1 MALPTDPQ
9 ARKDIPLSAVLDYF
23 HDALAEIALL
33 IKAGNDQH
41 NPGEPIYWNR
51 DKSGDEADAL
61 LRHFV
66 ERGTIDSDG
75 RRHSG
80 KVAWRALALLQK
92 EIEEQE
98 GLPISRGS
106 RSPKAE
112 AAAAQMEYEVNARM
126 NENHVLTNR
135 EMLAKAVAE
144 TEAPLEE
151 ELFKPGDV
159 VIATGQ
165 SYFGDVQ
172 PGDIV
177 VVREVRPPFS
187 GLGPEW
193 TLRVQ
198 KGDNSGYAMR
208 PQDVRRYVGRVP

>member
-1 MALPTDPQ
+1 MSLPTDPQ
-9 ARKDIPLSAVLDYF
+9 ARKDIPLAAVLDYF
-23 HDALAEIALL
+23 PDALMEIALL

-66 ERGTIDSDG
+66 ERGTIDTDG

-80 KVAWRALALLQK
+80 KTAWRSLALLQK

-112 AAAAQMEYEVNARM
+112 AAAQMEYEVNARM

-135 EMLAKAVAE
+135 EMLAKDVAE

-151 ELFKPGDV
+151 EPFKKGETLLAVEPSLYRD
-159 VIATGQ
+159 
-165 SYFGDVQ
+165 
-172 PGDIV
+172 
-177 VVREVRPPFS
+177 VRPGETVVYVEAVEGAHSSPDHVHLVKGPNGIGRLFRRS
-187 GLGPEW
+187 GL
-193 TLRVQ
+193 R
-198 KGDNSGYAMR
+198 R
-208 PQDVRRYVGRVP
+208 P

>member
-9 ARKDIPLSAVLDYF
+9 ARKDIPLAAVIDYF
-23 HDALAEIALL
+23 HDALAELALL
-33 IKAGNDQH
+33 IKSGNDQH

-112 AAAAQMEYEVNARM
+112 AAAQ
-126 NENHVLTNR
+126 TPR
-135 EMLAKAVAE
+135 EAFVAAVTE
-144 TEAPLEE
+144 TEAPLEVPA
-151 ELFKPGDV
+151 FKPGDV
-159 VIATGQ
+159 VIATGK
-165 SYFGDVQ
+165 SYFGDIQ

-177 VVREVRPPFS
+177 TIMEVNPAHNS
-187 GLGPEW
+187 LGPEW
-193 TLRVQ
+193 TLRVK
-198 KGDNSGYAMR
+198 KGDDSGYGMR
-208 PQDVRRYVGRVP
+208 PQDVRHYTGRVP

>member
-9 ARKDIPLSAVLDYF
+9 ARKDIPLAAVLDYF
-23 HDALAEIALL
+23 PDALMEIALL

-66 ERGTIDSDG
+66 ERGTIDTDG

-112 AAAAQMEYEVNARM
+112 AAAQMEYEVNARM

-151 ELFKPGDV
+151 EPFKKGETLLAVEPSLYRD
-159 VIATGQ
+159 
-165 SYFGDVQ
+165 
-172 PGDIV
+172 
-177 VVREVRPPFS
+177 VRPGETVMYVEEVEGAHSSPDHVHLAKDPNGIGRLFRRS
-187 GLGPEW
+187 GL
-193 TLRVQ
+193 R
-198 KGDNSGYAMR
+198 R
-208 PQDVRRYVGRVP
+208 P